1 MDFLEYNRKAWDKQ
15 VKEHNKWTI
24 PVSSEDIEAARQG
37 NYTLLLTPTK
47 PTPKSWIEPVAGKK
61 VLCLASGGGQ
71 QGPLFAAMGADVT
84 VFDNSPEQLAQDR
97 FVATREGLTIQTIQG
112 DMRDLGCFAN
122 ETFDLVFHPV
132 SNVFVDDIRSVW
144 KEAYRV
150 LKSGGVLVAGFCN
163 PILYI
168 FDLNHWDNTKELV
181 VKYKIPYSDLV
192 SLPNEERE
200 ARIKKG
206 EVLEWGHSLA
216 DQIGGQTA
224 AGFVIADFFE
234 DNSGWGDLLDAYIDT
249 FIATKAIKLPR

>member
-1 MDFLEYNRKAWDKQ
+1 MDFLEYNRNAWDKQ

-24 PVSSEDIEAARQG
+24 PVSQEDIAAARLG
-37 NYTLLLTPTK
+37 NYTLLLMPTK
-47 PTPKSWIEPVAGKK
+47 PTPKSWIEPIAGKK

-84 VFDNSPEQLAQDR
+84 VFDNSPEQLAQDQ
-97 FVATREGLTIQTIQG
+97 FVATREGLTIHTIQG
-112 DMRDLGCFAN
+112 DMRDLRCFADA
-122 ETFDLVFHPV
+122 TFDLVFHPV
-132 SNVFVDDIRSVW
+132 SNVFVDDVRSVW

-150 LKSGGVLVAGFCN
+150 LKSGGVLVAGYCN

-168 FDLNHWDNTKELV
+168 FDLNLWDNTKELK
-181 VKYKIPYSDLV
+181 VKYKIPYSDLA
-192 SLPNEERE
+192 SLPKEERD
-200 ARIKKG
+200 ARIQKG

-234 DNSGWGDLLDAYIDT
+234 DNSGWGDLLDDYIDT
-249 FIATKAIKLPR
+249 FIATKAVKLPR